1 MLINSDVDGII
12 TRIPGWVEAQDLTIE
27 PLEGITNESYRVAVN
42 GERFVLRISRQ
53 NTVLLGVDR
62 KAEQAALEAVS
73 RVGIGPEVVHFIDP
87 EGHLVTRYIKG
98 RHWSPVEYRTPE
110 NLRRIVETVKRL
122 HALPT
127 VKATFSPF
135 RLAEVYVNRA
145 NALQAPLPDHF
156 DAFMNKMRA
165 IEANRREDPYSAIGF
180 CHNDL
185 ISRNFL
191 DDGTV
196 RILDWEWA
204 GMGDIYFDL
213 AALVISSIRS
223 SLGPLSP
230 ELQAYVLECYFG
242 EINVVHQA
250 RLEPMKFMFL
260 LLAALWGVLHHGMV
274 TAGVIPPL
282 EDFNYL
288 QFSELAFAEARVF

>member
-1 MLINSDVDGII
+1 MINSNVDDII
-12 TRIPGWVEAQDLTIE
+12 TRIPGWVEAQDLIIE
-27 PLEGITNESYRVAVN
+27 PLEGITNENYRVAVN

-53 NTVLLGVDR
+53 NAVLLGVDR
-62 KAEQAALEAVS
+62 KAEQVALEAVF
-73 RVGIGPEVVHFIDP
+73 RVGIGPEVVHFIGP
-87 EGHLVTRYIKG
+87 EGHLVTRYIEG
-98 RHWSPVEYRTPE
+98 RHWSPAEYRTPE

-122 HALPT
+122 HALPA

-135 RLAEVYVNRA
+135 RLVETYANRA
-145 NALQAPLPDHF
+145 KAFQLPLPDDF
-156 DAFMNKMRA
+156 DTLMKKMRA
-165 IEANRREDPYSAIGF
+165 IEANWRQDPHPVIGF

-185 ISRNFL
+185 ICRNFL

-223 SLGPLSP
+223 PLGPLSP

-242 EINVVHQA
+242 EVNVVHQA

-274 TAGVIPPL
+274 TAGIIPPL
-282 EDFNYL
+282 EDFDYL
-288 QFSELAFAEARVF
+288 KFSEKVFAERLRML